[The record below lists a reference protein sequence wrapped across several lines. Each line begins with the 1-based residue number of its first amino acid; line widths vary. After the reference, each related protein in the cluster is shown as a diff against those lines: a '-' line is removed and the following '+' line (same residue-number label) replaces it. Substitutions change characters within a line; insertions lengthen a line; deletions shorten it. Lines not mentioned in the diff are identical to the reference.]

1 MCAWSPV
8 APQISHTIVLTW
20 HSTRGTVHVAQ
31 YTWHSTRGTLHVAHH
46 TWQGS
51 PEVWARDDA
60 SLLQP
65 VPGEDGGWL
74 PVLAT
79 EAAASAAGA
88 RGPPLPVPAANQRP
102 VLAEHQPMR
111 GQYSP
116 GAGRL
121 LPPRQLCLQLLEVE
135 GAEER
140 VVWQRRGLREREQ

>member
-1 MCAWSPV
+1 M
-8 APQISHTIVLTW
+8 
-20 HSTRGTVHVAQ
+20 GTVGLGVCLVPRGSTDLAHHRPDVAQ
-31 YTWHSTRGTLHVAHH
+31 YTWQCD

-51 PEVWARDDA
+51 PEVGARDDA

-102 VLAEHQPMR
+102 VLTRHQPMR
-111 GQYSP
+111 GEYSP

>member
-1 MCAWSPV
+1 MGTVGLGVCLV
-8 APQISHTIVLTW
+8 
-20 HSTRGTVHVAQ
+20 TRGSTDLAHHRPDVAQ
-31 YTWHSTRGTLHVAHH
+31 YTWHSTRGR
-46 TWQGS
+46 GS
-51 PEVWARDDA
+51 PEVGARDDA

-102 VLAEHQPMR
+102 VLTRDQPMR
-111 GQYSP
+111 GEYSP

-140 VVWQRRGLREREQ
+140 VVWQRRGLRERDQ

>member
-8 APQISHTIVLTW
+8 APQISQTIVLTW
-20 HSTRGTVHVAQ
+20 HITRG
-31 YTWHSTRGTLHVAHH
+31 SECD

-51 PEVWARDDA
+51 PEVGARDDA

-102 VLAEHQPMR
+102 VLTRHQPMR
-111 GQYSP
+111 EEYSP
-116 GAGRL
+116 GASRL

-140 VVWQRRGLREREQ
+140 VVWQRRGLREREE

>member
-8 APQISHTIVLTW
+8 APQISHTIVLSW
-20 HSTRGTVHVAQ
+20 HITRGTVHVAQ
-31 YTWHSTRGTLHVAHH
+31 YTRDTVHVAQY

-51 PEVWARDDA
+51 PEVGARDDA
-60 SLLQP
+60 ALLQP
-65 VPGEDGGWL
+65 VPGEDGGRL
-74 PVLAT
+74 AVLAT

-111 GQYSP
+111 GEYSP

-121 LPPRQLCLQLLEVE
+121 LPPRQLSLQLLDVE

-140 VVWQRRGLREREQ
+140 VVWQRRGLREITVDQ